1 MNGSKSPVE
10 RRLPLPEPE
19 PVSGCPE
26 CQRFARQRETA
37 RSESDMSRVSDCNV
51 HIRRHP
57 HRPRGTG
64 RSR

>member
-1 MNGSKSPVE
+1 MNRHKRAVD

-19 PVSGCPE
+19 PVSGCAE
-26 CQRFARQRETA
+26 CQLLARQREAA
-37 RSESDMSRVSDCNV
+37 RAESDMSRVSDCNV

-57 HRPRGTG
+57 HGPRGAD